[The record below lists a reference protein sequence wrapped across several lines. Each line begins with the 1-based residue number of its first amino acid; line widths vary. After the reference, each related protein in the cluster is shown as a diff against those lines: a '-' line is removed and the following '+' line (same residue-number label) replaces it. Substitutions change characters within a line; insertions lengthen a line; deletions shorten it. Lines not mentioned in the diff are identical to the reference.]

1 MKIDYNIKAEHE
13 RNYRER
19 WESKTTHQIKREI
32 KSWRSYMQ
40 KHSGSYGWIE
50 TNPNELSDGDKLN
63 ILRDIL
69 SARGESC

>member
-13 RNYRER
+13 RNYRAR
-19 WESKTTHQIKREI
+19 WESKTTHQIKKEI

>member
-1 MKIDYNIKAEHE
+1 M
-13 RNYRER
+13 
-19 WESKTTHQIKREI
+19 TTTLKLNTNRIIGQYGNPKQRIRSSGEI

-40 KHSGSYGWIE
+40 KHSGAYGWIE

-69 SARGESC
+69 STRGESC